1 MEIKQTSTY
10 KITSYNGMSDVDIF
24 GIECNLEQHE
34 DGYCTEIHVT
44 SHIGNIIIY
53 TTGKQAAG
61 EFDIDSFCKDTDAI
75 NRLHSWLWEC
85 HDNEPTDSKS
95 AELRHKTL
103 LDELGI
109 IVDVYCKMYG
119 FDYDL

>member
-1 MEIKQTSTY
+1 MKIKRTSTY
-10 KITSYNGMSDVDIF
+10 KIIYDNETSDIDIF
-24 GIECNLEQHE
+24 EIECNLEQHE

-44 SHIGNIIIY
+44 SNIGNIIKY
-53 TTGKQAAG
+53 TTKKQAAC
-61 EFDIDSFCKDTDAI
+61 EFDMDSFCKNTDSI

-85 HDNEPTDSKS
+85 HDNKPTDFKS